1 MRKYNSLVIVGAQW
15 GDEGKGKM
23 TDYFGQKADV
33 VVRFSGGD
41 NAGHVINFNGEK
53 HKVTIVPSG
62 IFNKKT
68 TNVIGNGCVINLDN
82 LIKEIDVIEKFGT
95 SHGNLLISN
104 KAHVLM
110 PYHIEIDNALENERK
125 DFKIG
130 TTKKGIGPAYND
142 KISRFGIRICDI
154 PRPSF
159 GEHLKATYD
168 YNVKFLKKMFDIDF
182 SITFEDLYDQLQAAY
197 NKIKPWVTDCDIFVE
212 NAIKD
217 GKNVLFEGAQGAM
230 LDIDHGTYPYVTSSN
245 TSANN
250 ASIGTGISHKLIE
263 KTLGI
268 VKAYCTRVG
277 EGPFPSEIN
286 DEIAN
291 KIRTVGNEFGSN
303 TGRPRRIGWFD
314 AVALKHA
321 IRTSGLDSIF
331 ITLLDV
337 LTGID
342 TLNICV
348 GYELNNKKISIMP
361 NNANDLADCKPI
373 YISTPGWT
381 KDITKITS
389 FIELPDEAKNYIK
402 LIEKICEIKIDGFS
416 VGPDR
421 NQTILYEDFF

>member
-1 MRKYNSLVIVGAQW
+1 MEKYNSLVIVGAQW

-23 TDYFGQKADV
+23 TDYFAQKADV

-53 HKVTIVPSG
+53 HKVTLVPSG

-68 TNVIGNGCVINLDN
+68 TNVIGNGCVINLRN
-82 LIKEIDVIEKFGT
+82 LINEISIIEKQ
-95 SHGNLLISN
+95 SKEYGNLIISN
-104 KAHVLM
+104 KAHILM
-110 PYHIEIDNALENERK
+110 PYHIEIDKAIEEERK
-125 DFKIG
+125 SLKIG
-130 TTKKGIGPAYND
+130 TTKKGIGPAYSD
-142 KISRFGIRICDI
+142 KISRMGIRLCDI
-154 PRPSF
+154 ARPDFKS
-159 GEHLKATYD
+159 ELEVAYN
-168 YNVKFLKKMFDIDF
+168 YNVKFLKRMFDINF
-182 SITFEDLYDQLQAAY
+182 KISLEEIYNELQECY
-197 NKIKPWVTDCDIFVE
+197 LILKHRITDCEIFVE

-217 GKNVLFEGAQGAM
+217 NKNVLFEGAQGAL

-250 ASIGTGISHKLIE
+250 ASIGTGISHKLIQ

-277 EGPFPSEIN
+277 EGPFPSELN
-286 DEIAN
+286 NEIGEN
-291 KIRTVGNEFGSN
+291 IRRVGNEYGSN
-303 TGRPRRIGWFD
+303 TGRPRRVGWFD

-342 TLNICV
+342 NINICV
-348 GYELNNKKISIMP
+348 GYEHNGTKNSNMP
-361 NNANDLADCKPI
+361 ANARDLAECTPI
-373 YISTPGWT
+373 YVSTPGW
-381 KDITKITS
+381 KQDITKVNS
-389 FIELPDEAKNYIK
+389 FVELPDEAKNYIK
-402 LIEKICEIKIDGFS
+402 LIEKICEIKVDGFS

-421 NQTILYEDFF
+421 KQTILYEEFF

>member
-1 MRKYNSLVIVGAQW
+1 MSKYNSLVIVGAQW

-23 TDYFGQKADV
+23 TDYFGQKADL
-33 VVRFSGGD
+33 VVRFAGGD

-53 HKVTIVPSG
+53 HKVTLVPSG

-68 TNVIGNGCVINLDN
+68 TNVIGNGCVINLKN
-82 LIKEIDVIEKFGT
+82 LIEEIEIIEKH
-95 SHGNLLISN
+95 SSEHGNLLISN

-110 PYHIEIDNALENERK
+110 PYHIEIDKALEEEREAL
-125 DFKIG
+125 KIG

-142 KISRFGIRICDI
+142 KISRMGVRICDI
-154 PRPSF
+154 PRPRF
-159 GEHLKATYD
+159 KEEFKVIFN
-168 YNVKFLKKMFDIDF
+168 YNKKFLKNMFNVELDINFDELC
-182 SITFEDLYDQLQAAY
+182 EDLQNYYL
-197 NKIKPWVTDCDIFVE
+197 KLKHRITDCDIFVE
-212 NAIKD
+212 NAIKA

-250 ASIGTGISHKLIE
+250 ASIGTGIGHKLIE
-263 KTLGI
+263 KSLGI

-277 EGPFPSEIN
+277 EGPFPSELLN
-286 DEIAN
+286 EIGD
-291 KIRTVGNEFGSN
+291 KIRIVGNEFGSN

-342 TLNICV
+342 DLNICV
-348 GYELNNKKISIMP
+348 SYEINGLKTSNMP
-361 NNANDLADCKPI
+361 ANAGDLWDCRPV
-373 YISTPGWT
+373 YISTPGW
-381 KDITKITS
+381 KEDITKVKS
-389 FIELPDEAKNYIK
+389 FIDLPDEAKNYIK
-402 LIEKICEIKIDGFS
+402 LIEKICEIKVEGFS